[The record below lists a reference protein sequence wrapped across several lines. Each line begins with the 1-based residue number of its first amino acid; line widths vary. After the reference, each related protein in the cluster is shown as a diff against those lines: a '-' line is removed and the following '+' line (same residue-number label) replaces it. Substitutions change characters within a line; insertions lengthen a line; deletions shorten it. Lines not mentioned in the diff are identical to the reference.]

1 MSSIGRS
8 FPDPLPISAP
18 AIGTPQ
24 NPKVTDPNNNT
35 ADATDP
41 ALLKGIM
48 DTLQST
54 LPVAVYIVGSVGG
67 GIAWQAPVGVS
78 MTGSSKTFVPANA
91 SRKALQMWSPAG
103 NRSGAIDIAGGT
115 VTLAAS
121 VPISAGASPIYIEG
135 AACPVGIVTAI
146 GTSGQSFY
154 YQEGL

>member
-1 MSSIGRS
+1 MIRAQNVNL
-8 FPDPLPISAP
+8 F

-24 NPKVTDPNNNT
+24 DPKVTDPDDNT
-35 ADATDP
+35 ADATVI
-41 ALLKGIM
+41 AELKGIQ

-67 GIAWQAPVGVS
+67 DIAWQAPVGVS

-91 SRKALQMWSPAG
+91 NRKALQMWSPAG
-103 NRSGAIDIAGGT
+103 NGSGAIDIAGGT
-115 VTLAAS
+115 VTIAAS
-121 VPISAGASPIYIEG
+121 VPLFAGASPIYIEG